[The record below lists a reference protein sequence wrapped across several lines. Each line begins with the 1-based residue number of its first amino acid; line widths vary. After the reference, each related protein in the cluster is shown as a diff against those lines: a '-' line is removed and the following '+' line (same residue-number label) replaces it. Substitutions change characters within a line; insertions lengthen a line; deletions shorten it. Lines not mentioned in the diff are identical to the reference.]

1 MGCKPEDIKELQSP
15 EDVFLKYIVVVAG
28 ILGVGLGNGYL
39 STNAL
44 DKSIVYFYNNE
55 ALQTGP

>member
-28 ILGVGLGNGYL
+28 ILGVGAGEWV
-39 STNAL
+39 SF
-44 DKSIVYFYNNE
+44 DKC
-55 ALQTGP
+55 T